1 MSNLQPLEFEHPDR
15 TFFHTGETLISGVPA
30 NKLFRKLGGPAG
42 ARALLEGNLT
52 IDFRRN
58 RHNHIVFTIRR
69 RNYTGLTE
77 FERLGNAGF
86 RVSNNVKW
94 CLLSQRADSYDN
106 TQRLGKG
113 KPYKVALVPTAEEF
127 LPADKPVPAEVIC
140 TFIMNKYGYQRPRA
154 GIGPR
159 LREVVSNLML
169 KMAGI
174 NYIDILHDP
183 IQDPYTD
190 PGILR
195 IGTGYLDVEL
205 VKLGQWRSPGA
216 LAFIDPEN

>member
-1 MSNLQPLEFEHPDR
+1 MNLQPLEFEHPDR
-15 TFFHTGETLISGVPA
+15 TFFHTGETMISGVPA

-86 RVSNNVKW
+86 RVSYNVKW

-113 KPYKVALVPTAEEF
+113 KPYKVTLVPTAECSTRASLAPE
-127 LPADKPVPAEVIC
+127 DIC
-140 TFIMNKYGYQRPRA
+140 KRIMAKYKYQRPRA

-174 NYIDILHDP
+174 NYIDIPHDL
-183 IQDPYTD
+183 IQDSYTD
-190 PGILR
+190 PGVIR

-216 LAFIDPEN
+216 LAFIDPGN